1 MYNKSDYFLLL
12 EGNEQSSKLISKL
25 TFEHYL
31 NVLSKKDRTSNRI
44 VEALCEEYG
53 SSFANVEKELNH
65 PLTYF
70 IDSIEDIFLYTKRH
84 IKGVLNKP
92 RSAIV
97 KEECLMPKERITTI
111 DGKMFKWLANKP
123 GASFKEKLANLNK
136 VKSSKKVYS
145 YNIKENQVFYS
156 YLLGLKHY
164 FRDKE
169 KLIESNPDVFG
180 DSVLYSKIIKERK
193 TFVEKALKEFVDSCP
208 DVIAKNYS
216 TPNNA
221 LISDENYSPIWRS
234 YRYLRTG
241 NFGAVDEIEH
251 ASQISLLLSQI
262 IQIMIYNSEGVEL
275 SDYPRKLQDTDN
287 KVFLYSINKNVLSR
301 YSVSH
306 ENSSF
311 SIKIINYDLEQCVL
325 NVKDKKEHIVDIKLS
340 NKYQTNRGVP
350 FSIKI
355 DNDEVD
361 FFFDVCGVYECAILI
376 YKYLSLKRKN
386 KTAIKKEQ
394 IEESFLSI
402 NDFSNYIYSNGGLV
416 NIVSNQLE
424 SYSYPI
430 NTNIVFGNDNLITS
444 HDFLDDSISKASHL
458 KHISSI
464 VKNDYLIYDVSDVL
478 DEFTSSN
485 LRNGLSAS
493 FPLSYPVWRSIL
505 AAESFGNKDINNV
518 FDFVGDESYLS
529 NLDKKND
536 LFVHIGPSIFVA
548 DFDMKSEKE
557 LQKDYLI
564 AYSKKNG
571 LSLEKEDIDAIIL
584 SGRLSDLF
592 LNKGDSFFVYAN
604 NRTIDEGLAK
614 ISFDDELFESVT
626 EQFIQKIEELLDF
639 YAEENNLLVLPDYL
653 PVDHLSKYNCIFNKD
668 LTKGASIIRERVK
681 NGQVTWYERLPNL
694 SLEVVKNGL
703 WDDLALTKNREEENV
718 IGKSVNINV
727 NDTFTLKAGQTEYKL
742 PLRKSFIGESNKD
755 FYVVLRDKSFPLHSD
770 IEVKLKLIYEYGSKQ
785 SYRLIFTPL
794 KANPYFKEIE
804 AVWEEAIANNY
815 KLENLSIKDVE
826 YSVEEADEIYIKS
839 IEEIDKRNSFV
850 RFPYAK
856 QSWIKYIVNKIHR
869 LYSLKFKD
877 YKRLTLSHIESI
889 GFASKLENAIKLLNE
904 ESLYFDFKTKT
915 KTKLPKREIVF
926 ETQEWEQLLATLT
939 LDPKYLKKKAFYY
952 PEAVFGRYLGT
963 EAKNKNVSAALFKFL
978 SNTYK
983 RKQYVSKNDEKQLY
997 VYPEINIVET
1007 LVDRLTAASAINHK
1021 FMVELYE
1028 SDPICARELSKV
1040 LLNTM
1045 RILKE
1050 ARFQDSFKRGY
1061 LLMAR
1066 VSELLIPFLFLRDKV
1081 GMETYLPDG
1090 KGAKE
1095 IVYCLKEFVR
1105 NYVKQIPDHI
1115 RQLSKQG
1122 KEFKPFKTK
1131 LRIGGMPVPEELKNV
1146 PYEIYVLYLF
1156 LSGNKEA
1163 GKVTVYA
1170 GDE

>member
-12 EGNEQSSKLISKL
+12 KGNEQSSKLISKL

-53 SSFANVEKELNH
+53 SSFASVEKELNH

-164 FRDKE
+164 FYDKE

-180 DSVLYSKIIKERK
+180 DSVSYSKIIKERK
-193 TFVEKALKEFVDSCP
+193 TFVEKALKEFVASCP

-301 YSVSH
+301 YSVSR
-306 ENSSF
+306 ENSYF

-325 NVKDKKEHIVDIKLS
+325 NIKDKKEHIVDIKLS
-340 NKYQTNRGVP
+340 DKYQTNRGVP

-361 FFFDVCGVYECAILI
+361 FFFDVCGVYECASLI
-376 YKYLSLKRKN
+376 YKYLSLRRKN
-386 KTAIKKEQ
+386 KTAIKKGQ

-402 NDFSNYIYSNGGLV
+402 NDFSNNIYSSGILV

-444 HDFLDDSISKASHL
+444 HEFLDDSISKASHL
-458 KHISSI
+458 KHISSQ
-464 VKNDYLIYDVSDVL
+464 VRNDYLIYDVSDVL

-604 NRTIDEGLAK
+604 NRMIDEGLAK

-626 EQFIQKIEELLDF
+626 EQFIQKIDELLDF

-727 NDTFTLKAGQTEYKL
+727 DDTFTLKAGQTEYKL

-804 AVWEEAIANNY
+804 AVWEEKVAININDLYEPRILDVVMTEDEAQNIFINKTLKDFNYLLRPYIDLQKFQFFTPLTNNT
-815 KLENLSIKDVE
+815 
-826 YSVEEADEIYIKS
+826 
-839 IEEIDKRNSFV
+839 
-850 RFPYAK
+850 
-856 QSWIKYIVNKIHR
+856 HR
-869 LYSLKFKD
+869 LYGYSIKYKKLVLQQSSELALKVKK
-877 YKRLTLSHIESI
+877 YIESI
-889 GFASKLENAIKLLNE
+889 RYKASRDYPFYNLL
-904 ESLYFDFKTKT
+904 
-915 KTKLPKREIVF
+915 VA
-926 ETQEWEQLLATLT
+926 EQFYAVITLNSRDLT
-939 LDPKYLKKKAFYY
+939 DKFYSY
-952 PEAVFGRYLGT
+952 PEGVMGRFLGT
-963 EAKNKNVSAALFKFL
+963 ESGDPVVAKELFKLL
-978 SNTYK
+978 SISWK
-983 RKQYVSKNDEKQLY
+983 EHEEGKDRKWL
-997 VYPEINIVET
+997 YPELKKIELLI
-1007 LVDRLTAASAINHK
+1007 DRLTAASAINHK
-1021 FMVELYE
+1021 FMLQLYE
-1028 SDPICARELSKV
+1028 NDSICARELSK
-1040 LLNTM
+1040 LIINCL
-1045 RILKE
+1045 RFLKKPF
-1050 ARFQDSFKRGY
+1050 FQNSFKRGY
-1061 LLMAR
+1061 HMMER
-1066 VSELLIPFLFLRDKV
+1066 VCELLFSFLLLRNMV
-1081 GMETYLPDG
+1081 GMEKYLPNG
-1090 KGAKE
+1090 KGSE
-1095 IVYCLKEFVR
+1095 EVMYCLKEFVR
-1105 NYVKQIPDHI
+1105 NYNKEVSNQIKNLADKG
-1115 RQLSKQG
+1115 R
-1122 KEFKPFKTK
+1122 EFKPFKTK
-1131 LRIGGMPVPEELKNV
+1131 LQIRGVSLPEELKNV
-1146 PYEIYVLYLF
+1146 PYDIYVLYLF
-1156 LSGNKEA
+1156 LSGNEEA
-1163 GKVTVYA
+1163 GKVTIYA
-1170 GDE
+1170 GDKEPNSN

>member
-53 SSFANVEKELNH
+53 SSFASVEKELNH

-136 VKSSKKVYS
+136 IKSSKKVYS

-156 YLLGLKHY
+156 YLLDLKHY
-164 FRDKE
+164 FHDKE

-180 DSVLYSKIIKERK
+180 DSVSYSKIIKERK
-193 TFVEKALKEFVDSCP
+193 TFVEKALKEFMASCP

-241 NFGAVDEIEH
+241 NFGVGDENEH

-287 KVFLYSINKNVLSR
+287 KVFLYSINKNVLSK

-325 NVKDKKEHIVDIKLS
+325 NIKDKKEHIVDIKLS
-340 NKYQTNRGVP
+340 DKYQTNRGVP

-386 KTAIKKEQ
+386 KTTIKKGQ

-402 NDFSNYIYSNGGLV
+402 NDFSNNIYSSGRLV

-444 HDFLDDSISKASHL
+444 HEFLDDSISKASHL
-458 KHISSI
+458 KHISSQ
-464 VKNDYLIYDVSDVL
+464 VRNDYLIYDVSDVL

-604 NRTIDEGLAK
+604 NRTIDEGLTK

-639 YAEENNLLVLPDYL
+639 YAEESNLLVLPDYL

-727 NDTFTLKAGQTEYKL
+727 DDTFTLKAGQTEYKL

-770 IEVKLKLIYEYGSKQ
+770 IDVKLKLIYEYGSKQ

-794 KANPYFKEIE
+794 KANPYFNEIE
-804 AVWEEAIANNY
+804 GIIEEEGI
-815 KLENLSIKDVE
+815 SINKKPFEPTIRDVIFTR
-826 YSVEEADEIYIKS
+826 EEADESYRKLIQELTIRGQRN
-839 IEEIDKRNSFV
+839 IDPFDTKWVVF
-850 RFPYAK
+850 
-856 QSWIKYIVNKIHR
+856 ITNKMHR
-869 LYSLKFKD
+869 LYGVKFKD
-877 YKRLTLSHIESI
+877 FKTMLINSNTGIVE
-889 GFASKLENAIKLLNE
+889 KLEKVLRFLHNYQKEHNKPGII
-904 ESLYFDFKTKT
+904 FK
-915 KTKLPKREIVF
+915 I
-926 ETQEWEQLLATLT
+926 QELEQLLAVATLNT
-939 LDPKYLKKKAFYY
+939 KYLEDNYY
-952 PEAVFGRYLGT
+952 KYPGAVFGRYLGT
-963 EAKNKNVSAALFKFL
+963 EANNKIVAHSIFKYLSNLTNVSEL
-978 SNTYK
+978 SFEGNEY
-983 RKQYVSKNDEKQLY
+983 R
-997 VYPEINIVET
+997 YPEILSVET
-1007 LVDRLTAASAINHK
+1007 FIDRLTAASAINHK

-1028 SDPICARELSKV
+1028 SDQICAREIAKL
-1040 LLNTM
+1040 LLNALRM
-1045 RILKE
+1045 LKE
-1050 ARFQDSFKRGY
+1050 SRFQGDFKRGY

-1066 VSELLIPFLFLRDKV
+1066 VVELLIPFLYLRNKV
-1081 GMETYLPDG
+1081 GMEKFLP
-1090 KGAKE
+1090 GAKGSKE
-1095 IVYCLKEFVR
+1095 IIYCLKEFVR
-1105 NYVKQIPDHI
+1105 FYNGNVPSEII
-1115 RQLSKQG
+1115 RLASNG
-1122 KEFKPFKTK
+1122 KEFRGFKTK
-1131 LRIGGMPVPEELKNV
+1131 LIIEGIKLPEELKNV
-1146 PYEIYVLYLF
+1146 PYDIYVLYLF
-1156 LSGNKEA
+1156 LSGSEEA
-1163 GKVTVYA
+1163 GKVTIYA
-1170 GDE
+1170 GDK

>member
-1 MYNKSDYFLLL
+1 MYNKSDYLILSD
-12 EGNEQSSKLISKL
+12 GNEQSSKLISKL

-44 VEALCEEYG
+44 VDALCEEYG

-97 KEECLMPKERITTI
+97 KEECLIPKERITTI

-123 GASFKEKLANLNK
+123 GANFKEKLANLNK
-136 VKSSKKVYS
+136 VKSTRKVYS

-164 FRDKE
+164 FHDKE
-169 KLIESNPDVFG
+169 KLIESNPNIFG
-180 DSVLYSKIIKERK
+180 NGASYSKQIKERK
-193 TFVEKALKEFVDSCP
+193 TFIEKALKEFADSCP

-241 NFGAVDEIEH
+241 NFGVEEEVEF
-251 ASQISLLLSQI
+251 ASQIALLLSQI
-262 IQIMIYNSEGVEL
+262 IQVMIYNSEGVEL
-275 SDYPRKLQDTDN
+275 SDYPRKLQDVDN
-287 KVFLYSINKNVLSR
+287 KAFLYSISKDLLTR
-301 YSVSH
+301 YVVSY

-311 SIKIINYDLEQCVL
+311 SIRLLNYDLNQSEL
-325 NVKDKKEHIVDIKLS
+325 NVIDKKEYLVDIKLS
-340 NKYQTNRGVP
+340 DKHQSNRGIP

-355 DNDEVD
+355 DNDEAY
-361 FFFDVCGVYECAILI
+361 FFFDVSGVYECASIV
-376 YKYLSLKRKN
+376 YEYLSLRRNNKN
-386 KTAIKKEQ
+386 TIKKEQ
-394 IEESFLSI
+394 VEESFLSI
-402 NDFSNYIYSNGGLV
+402 NDFTNNIYSNDGLV

-430 NTNIVFGNDNLITS
+430 STNIVFGDDNLVTS
-444 HDFLDDSISKASHL
+444 HDFLDDSVSKASHL
-458 KHISSI
+458 KHILSQ
-464 VKNDYLIYDVSDVL
+464 VKNDCLIYDVSDVL

-505 AAESFGNKDINNV
+505 AAESFGNKDITNV

-529 NLDKKND
+529 NLDKKNN

-564 AYSKKNG
+564 AYSKKNN
-571 LSLEKEDIDAIIL
+571 LLLEKDDIDGIIL

-592 LNKGDSFFVYAN
+592 LNKGKTFFIYAN
-604 NRTIDEGLAK
+604 NRATKDSLIK
-614 ISFDDELFESVT
+614 ISFDDDLFENVT
-626 EQFIQKIEELLDF
+626 KQFIQKINELLDF
-639 YAEENNLLVLPDYL
+639 YADENNLLVVPDYL
-653 PVDHLSKYNCIFNKD
+653 PSNQLSKHNYIFNKD
-668 LTKGASIIRERVK
+668 LIKGASIIRERVK

-727 NDTFTLKAGQTEYKL
+727 NDTFTLKAGQMEYRL

-794 KANPYFKEIE
+794 KVNPYFKEIE
-804 AVWEEAIANNY
+804 AVWEEEMHINDYHLFEPYITDVDYNMELADRIHADVFA
-815 KLENLSIKDVE
+815 KLSTYL
-826 YSVEEADEIYIKS
+826 ADERIWSK
-839 IEEIDKRNSFV
+839 DDL
-850 RFPYAK
+850 
-856 QSWIKYIVNKIHR
+856 WIKKYNFM
-869 LYSLKFKD
+869 LY
-877 YKRLTLSHIESI
+877 
-889 GFASKLENAIKLLNE
+889 N
-904 ESLYFDFKTKT
+904 
-915 KTKLPKREIVF
+915 
-926 ETQEWEQLLATLT
+926 
-939 LDPKYLKKKAFYY
+939 
-952 PEAVFGRYLGT
+952 
-963 EAKNKNVSAALFKFL
+963 
-978 SNTYK
+978 
-983 RKQYVSKNDEKQLY
+983 
-997 VYPEINIVET
+997 
-1007 LVDRLTAASAINHK
+1007 
-1021 FMVELYE
+1021 
-1028 SDPICARELSKV
+1028 
-1040 LLNTM
+1040 
-1045 RILKE
+1045 
-1050 ARFQDSFKRGY
+1050 
-1061 LLMAR
+1061 
-1066 VSELLIPFLFLRDKV
+1066 
-1081 GMETYLPDG
+1081 
-1090 KGAKE
+1090 
-1095 IVYCLKEFVR
+1095 
-1105 NYVKQIPDHI
+1105 
-1115 RQLSKQG
+1115 
-1122 KEFKPFKTK
+1122 
-1131 LRIGGMPVPEELKNV
+1131 
-1146 PYEIYVLYLF
+1146 
-1156 LSGNKEA
+1156 
-1163 GKVTVYA
+1163 
-1170 GDE
+1170 

>member
-1 MYNKSDYFLLL
+1 MYNKSDYLILSD
-12 EGNEQSSKLISKL
+12 GNEQSSKLISKL

-44 VEALCEEYG
+44 VDALCEEYG

-97 KEECLMPKERITTI
+97 KEECLIPKERITTI

-123 GASFKEKLANLNK
+123 GANFKEKLANLNK
-136 VKSSKKVYS
+136 VKSTRKVYS

-164 FRDKE
+164 FHDKE
-169 KLIESNPDVFG
+169 KLIESNPNIFG
-180 DSVLYSKIIKERK
+180 NGASYSKQIKERK
-193 TFVEKALKEFVDSCP
+193 MFIEKALKEFADSCP

-241 NFGAVDEIEH
+241 NFGVEEEAEY
-251 ASQISLLLSQI
+251 ASQIALLLSQI
-262 IQIMIYNSEGVEL
+262 IQTMIYNSEGVEL
-275 SDYPRKLQDTDN
+275 SDYPRKLQDVDN
-287 KVFLYSINKNVLSR
+287 KAFLYSMSKDLLTR
-301 YSVSH
+301 YVVSY

-311 SIKIINYDLEQCVL
+311 SIRLLNYDLNQSEL
-325 NVKDKKEHIVDIKLS
+325 NVIDKIEHIVDIKLS
-340 NKYQTNRGVP
+340 DKYQSNRGIP

-355 DNDEVD
+355 DNDEAD
-361 FFFDVCGVYECAILI
+361 FFFDVSGVYECASIV
-376 YKYLSLKRKN
+376 YEYLSLRRKN
-386 KTAIKKEQ
+386 KITITKEQ
-394 IEESFLSI
+394 IEDSFLSI
-402 NDFSNYIYSNGGLV
+402 NDFSNNIYSNDGLV

-430 NTNIVFGNDNLITS
+430 STNIVFGDDNLVTS
-444 HDFLDDSISKASHL
+444 HDFLDDSVSKASHL
-458 KHISSI
+458 KHILSQ
-464 VKNDYLIYDVSDVL
+464 VKNDCLIYDVSDVL

-505 AAESFGNKDINNV
+505 AAESFGNKDITNV

-529 NLDKKND
+529 NLDKKNN

-564 AYSKKNG
+564 AYSKKNN
-571 LSLEKEDIDAIIL
+571 LLLEKDDIDGIIL

-592 LNKGDSFFVYAN
+592 LNKGKSFFIYVN
-604 NRTIDEGLAK
+604 NRTTEDSLIK
-614 ISFDDELFESVT
+614 ISFDDDLFENVT
-626 EQFIQKIEELLDF
+626 EQFIQKINELLDF
-639 YAEENNLLVLPDYL
+639 YADENNLLVLPDYL
-653 PVDHLSKYNCIFNKD
+653 PINQLSKYNCIFNKD
-668 LTKGASIIRERVK
+668 LIKGASVIRERVK

-727 NDTFTLKAGQTEYKL
+727 NDTFILKAGQMEYKL

-804 AVWEEAIANNY
+804 AIWEEKIATAS
-815 KLENLSIKDVE
+815 KGLFEPKIKDV
-826 YSVEEADEIYIKS
+826 VFTQEEADSILKNELDEIERYNSHDSLFFLKQKWVGIVTNKLHRLYLLEYRDYKNIVINRIKS
-839 IEEIDKRNSFV
+839 IGFV
-850 RFPYAK
+850 SKIEDA
-856 QSWIKYIVNKIHR
+856 INKIHETKPGQEIAPR
-869 LYSLKFKD
+869 VVATGPD
-877 YKRLTLSHIESI
+877 LTY
-889 GFASKLENAIKLLNE
+889 GTM
-904 ESLYFDFKTKT
+904 D
-915 KTKLPKREIVF
+915 
-926 ETQEWEQLLATLT
+926 WEQLLATLT
-939 LDPKYLKKKAFYY
+939 LDEKYLTKKFYRF
-952 PEAVFGRYLGT
+952 PEATFGRYLAT
-963 EAKNKNVSAALFKFL
+963 ES
-978 SNTYK
+978 SNEIITRYVFNFISNNYK
-983 RKQYVSKNDEKQLY
+983 KKQYKKIGDQKYWYS
-997 VYPEINIVET
+997 YPETSVFEELI
-1007 LVDRLTAASAINHK
+1007 DRLTAASAINHK

-1028 SDPICARELSKV
+1028 SDPVCAKEIAKV
-1040 LLNTM
+1040 LISSM
-1045 RILKE
+1045 RSLKE
-1050 ARFQDSFKRGY
+1050 STFQGQFRGGY
-1061 LLMAR
+1061 HLMER
-1066 VSELLIPFLFLRDKV
+1066 VVELLIPFLFLRGNV
-1081 GMETYLPDG
+1081 GMERFLPGG
-1090 KGAKE
+1090 KGSEE
-1095 IVYCLKEFVR
+1095 IIYCLKEFVR
-1105 NYVKQIPDHI
+1105 NYNNRLNEEVI
-1115 RQLSKQG
+1115 RLASLG
-1122 KEFKPFKTK
+1122 KDFVGFKTK
-1131 LRIGGMPVPEELKNV
+1131 LKIAGVNKPLELDKVPN
-1146 PYEIYVLYLF
+1146 EIYVLYLF
-1156 LSGNKEA
+1156 LSGSEEA

-1170 GDE
+1170 GDK

>member
-1 MYNKSDYFLLL
+1 MYNKSDYLVLS

-44 VEALCEEYG
+44 VDALCEEYG
-53 SSFANVEKELNH
+53 SSFASVEKELNH

-97 KEECLMPKERITTI
+97 KEECLIPKERITTI

-136 VKSSKKVYS
+136 VKSSRKVYS

-164 FRDKE
+164 FHDKE

-180 DSVLYSKIIKERK
+180 DSVSYSKIIKERK
-193 TFVEKALKEFVDSCP
+193 TFIEKALKEFVDSCP

-241 NFGAVDEIEH
+241 NFGVGDEAEY
-251 ASQISLLLSQI
+251 ASKISLLLSQI

-275 SDYPRKLQDTDN
+275 SDYPRKLQNADN
-287 KVFLYSINKNVLSR
+287 KVFLYSVNKNVLSR
-301 YSVSH
+301 YGVSH
-306 ENSSF
+306 EDSSF
-311 SIKIINYDLEQCVL
+311 SIIIINYDLDQCDL
-325 NVKDKKEHIVDIKLS
+325 NAKDKKEHIVDVKLS
-340 NKYQTNRGVP
+340 DKYQTNRGVP

-355 DNDEVD
+355 DNDEAD
-361 FFFDVCGVYECAILI
+361 FFFDVGGIYECANLI
-376 YKYLSLKRKN
+376 YEYLSLKRKN
-386 KTAIKKEQ
+386 KTTIKKEQ

-402 NDFSNYIYSNGGLV
+402 NDFSNNIYSNGGLV

-430 NTNIVFGNDNLITS
+430 NTNVVFGNDNLVTS

-458 KHISSI
+458 KHISSL
-464 VKNDYLIYDVSDVL
+464 VKNDCLIYDVSDVL

-529 NLDKKND
+529 KLDKKND

-557 LQKDYLI
+557 LQKDYLV

-571 LSLEKEDIDAIIL
+571 LSLEKEDIDDIIL

-592 LNKGDSFFVYAN
+592 LNKGESFFVYAN
-604 NRTIDEGLAK
+604 NRTIDDGLVK
-614 ISFDDELFESVT
+614 IAFDDELFESVT
-626 EQFIQKIEELLDF
+626 EQFIQKIDELLDF

-668 LTKGASIIRERVK
+668 LTKGASVIRERVK

-727 NDTFTLKAGQTEYKL
+727 NDTFTLKAGQTEYRL

-794 KANPYFKEIE
+794 KVNPYFKEIE
-804 AVWEEAIANNY
+804 AIWEEEVKVDDYHLFEPFITDVDYNMELADRIHADVFA
-815 KLENLSIKDVE
+815 KLSTYLSDERIWSKD
-826 YSVEEADEIYIKS
+826 DL
-839 IEEIDKRNSFV
+839 
-850 RFPYAK
+850 
-856 QSWIKYIVNKIHR
+856 WIKKYVTNRVHR
-869 LYSLKFKD
+869 LYALDFKD
-877 YKRLTLSHIESI
+877 YKKASLES
-889 GFASKLENAIKLLNE
+889 AENMGIIKLI
-904 ESLYFDFKTKT
+904 KTNIHNLRFNRDKKT
-915 KTKLPKREIVF
+915 DDAYWQRTYMFRLH
-926 ETQEWEQLLATLT
+926 EWEQMMAVLT
-939 LDPKYLKKKAFYY
+939 LDEKLLVRHYY
-952 PEAVFGRYLGT
+952 EYPQVVFGRYLAT
-963 EAKNKNVSAALFKFL
+963 ESSNKIVSTELFNFL
-978 SNTYK
+978 SN
-983 RKQYVSKNDEKQLY
+983 LY
-997 VYPEINIVET
+997 NKHETGVDGIKYNYPHLLVVEQF
-1007 LVDRLTAASAINHK
+1007 LDRLTAASAINHK
-1021 FMVELYE
+1021 FMVDLYE
-1028 SDPICARELSKV
+1028 SDKVCAREISKT

-1045 RILKE
+1045 RILKNSL
-1050 ARFQDSFKRGY
+1050 FQSNFKRGY

-1066 VSELLIPFLFLRDKV
+1066 IVELLIPFTFLRNKV
-1081 GMETYLPDG
+1081 GMETYLPNG

-1095 IVYCLKEFVR
+1095 IIYCLKEFVR
-1105 NYVKQIPDHI
+1105 NYSLMLPKEKARVENN
-1115 RQLSKQG
+1115 G
-1122 KEFKPFKTK
+1122 KEFKGFRTK
-1131 LRIGGMPVPEELKNV
+1131 LRIEGIELPEELKNV
-1146 PYEIYVLYLF
+1146 PYDIYVLYLF
-1156 LSGNKEA
+1156 LSGSEEA
-1163 GKVTVYA
+1163 GKVTIYA
-1170 GDE
+1170 GDK